1 VIDSRSPIERS
12 NAAASEI
19 PTSTQEE
26 SITCATTPKEEKD
39 DDTDEE

>member
-12 NAAASEI
+12 NAASEI
-19 PTSTQEE
+19 PSTQEE
-26 SITCATTPKEEKD
+26 SITSATTPKEEKD